1 MELEYIEYIR
11 QTIVETIAA
20 TNDEQLLQYVYT
32 MLMPAVNSLQD
43 SSATVTQDS

>member
-1 MELEYIEYIR
+1 MEQYIEYIR

-32 MLMPAVNSLQD
+32 MLMPAVNFQD

>member
-32 MLMPAVNSLQD
+32 MMTAANSLQD
-43 SSATVTQDS
+43 SSATVKQDS